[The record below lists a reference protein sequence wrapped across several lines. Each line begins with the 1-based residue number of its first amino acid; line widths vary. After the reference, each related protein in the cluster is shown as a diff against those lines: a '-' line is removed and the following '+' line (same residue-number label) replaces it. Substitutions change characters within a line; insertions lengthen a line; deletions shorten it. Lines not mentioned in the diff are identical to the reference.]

1 MQPDNLGASSEV
13 TIQSPRNKPDDPP
26 TSLGETETEGHKQ
39 QPDDTAVSGPRRL
52 AHARTSTWNTT
63 YRDFLLEAARLH
75 VNLHQKENLYG
86 PG

>member
-1 MQPDNLGASSEV
+1 M
-13 TIQSPRNKPDDPP
+13 TIQSPRNEPDGPP
-26 TSLGETETEGHKQ
+26 TSLGVTETKGHKQ
-39 QPDDTAVSGPRRL
+39 QPDDTAVSAPRRL